1 MWLLRLTSTASVRQE
16 NNRWLCNGCAFLY
29 TRPLKVSLLEPNDCQ
44 GFGGRYEVEVV
55 LVDAGEV
62 KHREI

>member
-1 MWLLRLTSTASVRQE
+1 MIFQE
-16 NNRWLCNGCAFLY
+16 NKAIA
-29 TRPLKVSLLEPNDCQ
+29 KVNNDCQ

>member
-1 MWLLRLTSTASVRQE
+1 MLSERSQIEKATYIDSNYMIFQE
-16 NNRWLCNGCAFLY
+16 NKA
-29 TRPLKVSLLEPNDCQ
+29 TAKVNNDCQ
-44 GFGGRYEVEVV
+44 GFGGRSEVEVV

>member
-1 MWLLRLTSTASVRQE
+1 MLSERSQIEKATYIDSNYMIFQE
-16 NNRWLCNGCAFLY
+16 NKAI
-29 TRPLKVSLLEPNDCQ
+29 TKVNNDCQ